1 MRPPRSRRSLL
12 ATVAAIVPFTAGCSE
27 AWFDDPETPAETS
40 TTVTPES
47 YDCTDLSRPAP
58 RPEATSSASTFE
70 DGSAEQSLEPL
81 EYPSTLPDA
90 ETTTGAATQYAI
102 EFEQA
107 YRQNALLVEY
117 GDQTRTFDLSV
128 TDRQSSPVGA
138 DGETNGNVTE
148 ANAAETEEP
157 ATNETGSATGSGSNG
172 TLVSLVYNLTTE
184 TTDGNNT
191 KWGVRAVYYVG
202 EVVLRA
208 VYDGIAN
215 DPTFDPDPRERAHSE
230 LVACLR

>member
-1 MRPPRSRRSLL
+1 M
-12 ATVAAIVPFTAGCSE
+12 VPFTAGCSE

-47 YDCTDLSRPAP
+47 YDCTDLSRPEP
-58 RPEATSSASTFE
+58 RPEATSSTSTFE

-117 GDQTRTFDLSV
+117 GEATRAFDLSV
-128 TDRQSSPVGA
+128 TDRQSSPIGA

-148 ANAAETEEP
+148 ANTAEREE
-157 ATNETGSATGSGSNG
+157 SATGSNG

-208 VYDGIAN
+208 VYGGIAN

>member
-1 MRPPRSRRSLL
+1 M
-12 ATVAAIVPFTAGCSE
+12 VPFTAGCSE

-47 YDCTDLSRPAP
+47 YDCSDLSRPEP

-117 GDQTRTFDLSV
+117 GEATRAFDLSV
-128 TDRQSSPVGA
+128 TDRQSSPIGA
-138 DGETNGNVTE
+138 DGETNGNVTDASSE
-148 ANAAETEEP
+148 
-157 ATNETGSATGSGSNG
+157 ETGETNGTESATGSNG

-184 TTDGNNT
+184 TTDDNHT
-191 KWGVRAVYYVG
+191 KWAVRAVYYVG

-208 VYDGIAN
+208 VYGGVAT
-215 DPTFDPDPRERAHSE
+215 DPTFDPDPREQTHGE